1 MAFLFVLKYVL
12 STCKTLFL
20 ESCTAST
27 TMFSLLIPYL
37 APFFSIFHPRH
48 QITGGN
54 ITYIHSTHTPLARRD
69 EITITMKFV
78 QNDFYSHAPCGARP
92 TAFLIGNSVPN
103 ISTHTPLAR
112 RDHRAAF
119 HSSCTSI
126 STHTSLARRDLNF
139 DHMYRHDR
147 NFYSHAP
154 CGARRFTRACLDV
167 ISRFLLTRPMRGAM
181 GRSKWVCRCECDFY
195 SHASC
200 EARPDPVV
208 AP

>member
-37 APFFSIFHPRH
+37 APFFGIFHPRH

-69 EITITMKFV
+69 NLMTAGLCTIMV
-78 QNDFYSHAPCGARP
+78 
-92 TAFLIGNSVPN
+92 
-103 ISTHTPLAR
+103 STHTPLAR
-112 RDHRAAF
+112 RD
-119 HSSCTSI
+119 
-126 STHTSLARRDLNF
+126 
-139 DHMYRHDR
+139 RHLDR
-147 NFYSHAP
+147 LQTGQGY
-154 CGARRFTRACLDV
+154 
-167 ISRFLLTRPMRGAM
+167 
-181 GRSKWVCRCECDFY
+181 FY

-200 EARPDPVV
+200 EARQLHIVYV
-208 AP
+208 TLAPPIYKRRTQKL